1 MYFLKDYFELK
12 GLKVPEFKR
21 PQLNKVEKSEEPQ
34 LNVVEKISQEFTLAK
49 GEKVIAIHPPEATVQ
64 IKKDVVAVPYKSV
77 LKNPSEPV
85 LLSAINHVV
94 EQNNY
99 TNLYL

>member
-49 GEKVIAIHPPEATVQ
+49 GEKVIAIHLQETTVQ
-64 IKKDVVAVPYKSV
+64 IKK
-77 LKNPSEPV
+77 
-85 LLSAINHVV
+85 
-94 EQNNY
+94 
-99 TNLYL
+99 